1 MNLPPTRS
9 ASLRTL
15 GHQPLQVIPL
25 TAKGSERA
33 FDLSHLLAHLVFP
46 DGTTARMSPEVHR
59 ISVVSTRIGHSPVCS
74 CGAVGIAREDIDDA
88 EAWPCE
94 VEADQRDLFAAVTRL
109 FREAR
114 EISAE
119 TERNLARNK
128 ARLDAASRADD
139 LFNRR

>member
-1 MNLPPTRS
+1 
-9 ASLRTL
+9 
-15 GHQPLQVIPL
+15 
-25 TAKGSERA
+25 
-33 FDLSHLLAHLVFP
+33 
-46 DGTTARMSPEVHR
+46 
-59 ISVVSTRIGHSPVCS
+59 
-74 CGAVGIAREDIDDA
+74 
-88 EAWPCE
+88 
-94 VEADQRDLFAAVTRL
+94 L